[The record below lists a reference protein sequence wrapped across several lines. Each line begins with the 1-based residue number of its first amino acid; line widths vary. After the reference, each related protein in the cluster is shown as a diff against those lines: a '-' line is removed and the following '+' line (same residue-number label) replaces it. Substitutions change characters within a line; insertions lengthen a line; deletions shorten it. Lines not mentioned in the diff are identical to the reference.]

1 MDSTS
6 LLTSQAK
13 EEKRSTSRDN
23 FTSRV
28 ENNALNFNNENLL
41 IVNQDG
47 GETLDYSKE
56 PSFGR

>member
-56 PSFGR
+56 PTFGR

>member
-13 EEKRSTSRDN
+13 EEKRSTSRYN

>member
-6 LLTSQAK
+6 FLTSQAK